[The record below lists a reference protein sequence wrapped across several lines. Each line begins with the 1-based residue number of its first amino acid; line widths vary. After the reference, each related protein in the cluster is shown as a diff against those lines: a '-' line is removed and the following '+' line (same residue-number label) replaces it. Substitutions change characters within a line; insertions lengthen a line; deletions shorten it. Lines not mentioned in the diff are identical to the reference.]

1 MEAYQQHIF
10 LSDICVQPQ
19 RCRGDKVLIVDH
31 TFKKKTTFILLMS
44 QLTFPKSRANVA
56 STAKLGR
63 GGDDDSDAGACVCSL
78 GSSH

>member
-31 TFKKKTTFILLMS
+31 TFKKKDHLYSADVTAH
-44 QLTFPKSRANVA
+44 FPKEQS
-56 STAKLGR
+56 K
-63 GGDDDSDAGACVCSL
+63 CS
-78 GSSH
+78 